1 MGASRAA
8 IPVTTDAVVVV
19 PGIMGSELVDETGEV
34 CWGLKP
40 SLLAKAW
47 LTKRLDV
54 LRVTDADQAGGRR
67 LRPTRLLRVPGYMPV
82 LGGMEPYTYLL
93 RRVAE
98 RAVDPRAVTEFP
110 YDWRLSLSF
119 NAAELV
125 RQCEQHLAAWRQVV
139 ADQRYADPAEVRL
152 VVVAHSMGGLITR
165 YAIEELGMSELLRQV
180 ITLGTPF
187 YGAVKAV
194 RILSIGEGVPLLPRA
209 AARDLAATCP
219 GVHDLLPRYRCVS
232 RNDRLDHL
240 GVADVVGLGGDK
252 DLAEAA
258 AAQWTLLRLVDEP
271 RIADTVQHH
280 AVVGTEQ
287 ATAQSLSI
295 EADVPGFLESL
306 NGVDHGGDSTV
317 YRAAAG
323 PPGISAVPLP
333 QKHGTLARSP
343 EAVGFVADKLVGAD
357 AGPPLGTRKLRADI
371 PDIVAAGEPVTV
383 LVRVADRNPIGVS
396 VTSTSLDSG
405 VPTEWGP
412 GVPGADALR
421 FARAGLPPGLHRVQ
435 VKAGGYSGVSDIL
448 LVSAAP

>member
-1 MGASRAA
+1 
-8 IPVTTDAVVVV
+8 
-19 PGIMGSELVDETGEV
+19 
-34 CWGLKP
+34 
-40 SLLAKAW
+40 
-47 LTKRLDV
+47 
-54 LRVTDADQAGGRR
+54 
-67 LRPTRLLRVPGYMPV
+67 
-82 LGGMEPYTYLL
+82 
-93 RRVAE
+93 
-98 RAVDPRAVTEFP
+98 
-110 YDWRLSLSF
+110 
-119 NAAELV
+119 
-125 RQCEQHLAAWRQVV
+125 
-139 ADQRYADPAEVRL
+139 
-152 VVVAHSMGGLITR
+152 LITR
-165 YAIEELGMSELLRQV
+165 YAIEQLGVSELLRQV

-194 RILSIGEGVPLLPRA
+194 KILSIGKGVPLLPRA

-232 RNDRLDHL
+232 RSDRLDHL
-240 GVADVVGLGGDK
+240 GITDVAGLGGDK

-287 ATAQSLSI
+287 PTAQSLSI

-306 NGVDHGGDSTV
+306 NGVDYGGDSTV

-343 EAVGFVADKLVGAD
+343 EAVAFVADKLVGAD

-396 VTSTSLDSG
+396 VSSTSLDSG
-405 VPTEWGP
+405 VPTQWGL
-412 GVPGADALR
+412 GVPAADALR